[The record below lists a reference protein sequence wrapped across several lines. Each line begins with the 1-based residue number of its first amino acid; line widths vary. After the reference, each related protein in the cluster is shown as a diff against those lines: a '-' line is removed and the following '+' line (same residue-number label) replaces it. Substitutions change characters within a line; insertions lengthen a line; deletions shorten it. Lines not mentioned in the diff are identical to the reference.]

1 MTNRVYSYTGDE
13 SWSDYES
20 PRSALKDMFDYGDLE
35 IGNTFLTGIKSIPG
49 PTRYLINAD
58 EILEKYDETIDCEHG
73 CDYTDCNT
81 GSAEVTDDAK
91 KELNDFLEK
100 WAHKHLNITFW
111 EIYHEEEI
119 KVTQEMIDAF
129 HANEPIPMPEFKYKE
144 PKHDNSN

>member
-1 MTNRVYSYTGDE
+1 MTNRIYSYTGDE
-13 SWSDYES
+13 SWSDYKS
-20 PRSALKDMFDYGDLE
+20 PQSALKDMFDCDDLE
-35 IGNTFLTGIKSIPG
+35 VGNTFLTGIKSIPS
-49 PTRYLINAD
+49 PTHYLINAD
-58 EILEKYDETIDCEHG
+58 EILEKYDESIDCEHG

-100 WAHKHLNITFW
+100 WAYKHLNITFW
-111 EIYHEEEI
+111 EIYHEEII

-144 PKHDNSN
+144 PDHDNSN